1 MLKRL
6 LFGQTISDTRFQFS
20 GSIYRADGI
29 PRSVD
34 TSYEELMRNFAITNN
49 KGNMVIGESV
59 QRLFEFDREKSVY
72 TNIGKLYSYIGNR
85 DKFSK
90 IIQENFDGIVLAM
103 ANCIRP
109 GVDLSYLVKIIDAI
123 EDVDIF
129 VFGAGMQ
136 QSLDNIAQLKPGTV
150 DFLKILN
157 EKAKIFAVRGDRTR
171 DFLVSNG
178 FSNAISLGCLSIY
191 LYPENIINLEPVS
204 ARNVK
209 NILSAGYLSN
219 PKRLAKLAQPFANE
233 QVTVDYVV
241 QGKIF
246 DLVHSQSF
254 YNDATGE
261 FKGETIRAALK
272 QKFGNKLPQIPFDK
286 FYYFNNVDAW
296 RHCCS
301 RYDLYLGDRLHGGIA
316 ALQAGIPAIILYE
329 DARVQE
335 LTEFWGIPALS
346 LPDFSRLSLEQL
358 ITESLSFDA
367 LALFKQQYLSK
378 LTKLVHSLDGT
389 GLVLANKNISSL
401 INSYKSSVDGV
412 KDIKAA

>member
-1 MLKRL
+1 MLNRL
-6 LFGQTISDTRFQFS
+6 LFGQTISDTRFHFS

-34 TSYEELMRNFAITNN
+34 TSYEELMRNFSITNN
-49 KGNMVIGESV
+49 KGNMIIGESV

-72 TNIGKLYSYIGNR
+72 TNIGKLYKYIGNK
-85 DKFSK
+85 DEFSQ
-90 IIQENFDGIVLAM
+90 IIKENFDGIVLAM

-109 GVDLSYLVKIIDAI
+109 GVDLSYLVRVIDAI

-136 QSLDNIAQLKPGTV
+136 QRLDNINQLKPGTV

-157 EKAKIFAVRGDRTR
+157 EKAKIFAVRGDKTR

-204 ARNVK
+204 ASNVE

-219 PKRLAKLAQPFANE
+219 PKRLAKLAQPFDND
-233 QVTVDYVV
+233 QITVDYVV
-241 QGKIF
+241 QSKIF
-246 DLVHSQSF
+246 DLVNGQYF

-272 QKFGNKLPQIPFDK
+272 KKFGNKVTQIPFEK

-301 RYDLYLGDRLHGGIA
+301 RYDLYIGDRLHGGIA

-346 LPDFSRLSLEQL
+346 LQDFSSRSLEQS
-358 ITESLSFDA
+358 ITKCLSLDA
-367 LALFKQQYLSK
+367 LAIFKQQYLSK
-378 LTKLVHSLDGT
+378 LTKFAYSLDGT

-401 INSYKSSVDGV
+401 INSYKQEKQG
-412 KDIKAA
+412 IKSYQAA